1 MKVLVACESS
11 GTVREAFRKLG
22 HNAWSCDLLPAD
34 DGSPFHF
41 QQDCLQVIN
50 GGFIVADDSVD
61 PLWPAFMS
69 GAIGH
74 DNGDLMDAKDP
85 RTGEWGP
92 YPAESVGAAMQW
104 DIVIAHP
111 PCTYLSSSGLHW
123 NKRRP
128 GRAEQTN
135 HAAEFFMGV
144 VNACSTHAKAWAIEN
159 PIGCMSRLWLKP
171 DQIIHP
177 HQFGH
182 NASKSTCLWLHNLPK
197 LTPTKHIE
205 PRIVSGLK
213 RWGNQTDSGQ
223 NRLSPSADRW
233 KIRSKTFQ
241 GIADAMAQQWGC
253 IPPNPQA
260 QRPEGSA

>member
-22 HNAWSCDLLPAD
+22 HDAWSCDLLPAD
-34 DGSPFHF
+34 DGSAYHM
-41 QQDCLQVIN
+41 Q
-50 GGFIVADDSVD
+50 
-61 PLWPAFMS
+61 
-69 GAIGH
+69 
-74 DNGDLMDAKDP
+74 MDALEAIAGLHLPTEDVTP
-85 RTGEWGP
+85 LRWGL
-92 YPAESVGAAMQW
+92 
-104 DIVIAHP
+104 VIAHP

-128 GRAEQTN
+128 ERAEQTRLG
-135 HAAEFFMGV
+135 AQFFMAV
-144 VNACSTHAKAWAIEN
+144 IDACKAHSRSWAIEN
-159 PIGCMSRLWLKP
+159 PIGCMSRLYRKP

-182 NASKSTCLWLHNLPK
+182 DASKATCLWLHNLPT

-241 GIADAMAQQWGC
+241 GIADALAQQWG
-253 IPPNPQA
+253 
-260 QRPEGSA
+260 